1 MIVILMAYR
10 PIPILLNE
18 ISDKPNARV
27 VEAEPVDF
35 ASTLNIFKVFG
46 LNYWILNTNFDN
58 IKISILDNTYKEKVL
73 NNAGEFYL
81 SKR

>member
-35 ASTLNIFKVFG
+35 AFTLNIFKAFWPQ
-46 LNYWILNTNFDN
+46 L
-58 IKISILDNTYKEKVL
+58 LDFEY
-73 NNAGEFYL
+73 
-81 SKR
+81 